1 MRLFLKREGTGVS
14 ASSDVTEIDCI
25 HSYALSFASKQ
36 DKDSFNQTLLRAIN
50 RWEPRGYFSL
60 KDITEY
66 KVHATHG
73 VGDNQWW
80 VSLSFNKNC
89 NMVNL
94 GTIPKSLLGEG
105 YTNTTFT
112 SRVKAVLNHWLKTY
126 N

>member
-1 MRLFLKREGTGVS
+1 MRLFLKRESTGVS

-36 DKDSFNQTLLRAIN
+36 DKDSFNQILLRAIN
-50 RWEPRGYFSL
+50 RWEPKGSFSL
-60 KDITEY
+60 KDIVEY

-89 NMVNL
+89 NMVNV
-94 GTIPKSLLGEG
+94 GTIPMSLLGEG
-105 YTNTTFT
+105 CTNTTFT
-112 SRVKAVLNHWLKTY
+112 SRVKAVLNDWLRAY